1 MYHKVFHIGIFC
13 ADESLKESLESVARP
28 ERFEFKITSYPSFEP
43 DSFAQCD
50 IAILDASLCAHPAV
64 CTSLKKAGSKSIIC
78 TTYEDLTDLDKDD
91 IAALDDVWIKPLIP
105 ALTIHRFE
113 QLIELEKTKCDLS
126 LTQQYLDTMI
136 DSVPELIWFKDAR
149 GAHLKVNES
158 FCETVEKT
166 KEQIEGRGHY
176 YIWDITPDEY
186 SQGEYV
192 CLESEETTM
201 ASKETCLFDEL
212 VKTKKGM
219 RQFKTYKSPLFDI
232 DGSAMGTVGIAH
244 DVTDLSN
251 IEAELELFT
260 DSMPYAVVVLDS
272 ENTIINVNEKAEE
285 YFAVKRAGV
294 LGGDFG
300 EWRRLVLGDA
310 VIEANDFSD
319 SSFFTATI
327 AGVSKTFEINQRTIS
342 DVFGNKTGE
351 LRIYRD
357 ITKER
362 ELERRVVKSANTDYL
377 TGLYNR
383 RYLYELLA
391 SRSGDGVALIYL
403 DLDNFKQINDTYGH
417 QMGDTVLT
425 ETSAALLESFPRDTV
440 VRVGG
445 DEFIIVVFDT
455 PSKQEVETQARLC
468 LDAIRQRFDSDTFPC
483 ITTGSIGIAFDTNAS
498 ISTDELIKRSDEALY
513 EAKRNGKSQCRIW
526 KNPQD

>member
-1 MYHKVFHIGIFC
+1 MYHKILSIGIFC
-13 ADESLKESLESVARP
+13 ADPSLRKALKSVPCP
-28 ERFEFKITSYPSFEP
+28 ERFEFKFDSYPAFEP
-43 DSFAQCD
+43 TAYSGCD
-50 IAILDASLCAHPAV
+50 IAILDVSLCAHPSTYA
-64 CTSLKKAGSKSIIC
+64 SFKKVESKSILCADFDNIN
-78 TTYEDLTDLDKDD
+78 DLTEED
-91 IAALDDVWIKPLIP
+91 IAALDDVWIKPLLP
-105 ALTIHRFE
+105 ALTAHRFA
-113 QLIELEKTKCDLS
+113 QLIEHEKIRCDLL

-136 DSVPELIWFKDAR
+136 DSIPELIWFKDAR

-192 CLESEETTM
+192 CLESEEITM
-201 ASKETCLFDEL
+201 AGDKTCLFDEL

-219 RQFKTYKSPLFDI
+219 RQFKTYKSPLFDY
-232 DGSAMGTVGIAH
+232 DGSVMGTVGIAH
-244 DVTDLSN
+244 DITDLSN

-285 YFAVKRAGV
+285 YFAVERANV

-327 AGVSKTFEINQRTIS
+327 EGVKKTFEINQRTIS
-342 DVFGNKTGE
+342 DVFGNTTGD

-362 ELERRVVKSANTDYL
+362 ELERRVMKSANTDYL
-377 TGLYNR
+377 TDLYNR

-391 SRSGDGVALIYL
+391 SQSGEPVALIYL

-417 QMGDTVLT
+417 QMGDTVLI
-425 ETSAALLESFPRDTV
+425 ETSTVLRD
-440 VRVGG
+440 
-445 DEFIIVVFDT
+445 
-455 PSKQEVETQARLC
+455 
-468 LDAIRQRFDSDTFPC
+468 
-483 ITTGSIGIAFDTNAS
+483 
-498 ISTDELIKRSDEALY
+498 
-513 EAKRNGKSQCRIW
+513 
-526 KNPQD
+526 